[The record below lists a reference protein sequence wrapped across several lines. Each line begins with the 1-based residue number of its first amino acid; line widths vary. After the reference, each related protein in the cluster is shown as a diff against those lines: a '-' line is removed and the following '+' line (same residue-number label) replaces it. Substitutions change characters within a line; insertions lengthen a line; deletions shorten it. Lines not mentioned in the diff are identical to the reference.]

1 MVASLVRELDRSQGA
16 PAGARNGVR
25 DLFRGLADPD
35 RDRVDSLAADVEL
48 VVSELVTNA
57 VVHGTGPITLRVRVI
72 DAFVSVGVQD
82 CGLDVPQLHG
92 ADPSREGGRGMAVV
106 AGLVSDW
113 GVRVDGDTGKEV
125 WAILAVQ
132 APTNGEASA
141 ISHAGASA
149 TTNG

>member
-1 MVASLVRELDRSQGA
+1 MVTSLVRELDRRQGA
-16 PAGARNGVR
+16 PADARNSVR
-25 DLFRGLADPD
+25 DLFRGLADTD
-35 RDRVDSLAADVEL
+35 SDRVDSLAADVEL

-72 DAFVSVGVQD
+72 DGFISVGVQD
-82 CGLDVPQLHG
+82 RGLGVPQLHG

-132 APTNGEASA
+132 VPPNGEPSASR
-141 ISHAGASA
+141 G
-149 TTNG
+149 T